1 MKTLRLR
8 LLAILGAAGLLT
20 VHALATTPSW
30 SFENP
35 KITSGEFQIRNAC
48 MMPAEGKLS
57 RVTMKGGQGMSTESD
72 NWTTT
77 LQNMVEAHLKT
88 AGVQIQGAN
97 DPAANGA
104 SDEEIR
110 QVILQLNQKYMDI
123 ANQLN
128 RHPKDIKKSRFTLG
142 DSAALLPCSAK
153 ADVLVF
159 VEGEGQVTSGGKKAM
174 GMLVGGKSNVSE
186 ATLILTM
193 ADAKTGEILAFAR
206 LTNAESFGE
215 KFVNQTEGVYG
226 KALDRQFSRL
236 RIGTYLDKK
245 KH

>member
-1 MKTLRLR
+1 MTLKLH
-8 LLAILGAAGLLT
+8 LLAILGAAGFLT

-35 KITSGEFQIRNAC
+35 KVTSGEFQIRNVC

-57 RVTMKGGQGMSTESD
+57 RVTMKGGQGMSTGSD

-88 AGVQIQGAN
+88 AGVQILQAS
-97 DPAANGA
+97 DAIASGA

-110 QVILQLNQKYMDI
+110 QVIMQLNQKYKDV
-123 ANQLN
+123 AKQLN

-142 DSAALLPCSAK
+142 DDAALLPCAAK
-153 ADVLVF
+153 SDVLVF
-159 VEGEGQVTSGGKKAM
+159 VEGEGHVTSGGKKAM
-174 GMLVGGKSNVSE
+174 GLLVGGKSNVSE

-193 ADAKTGEILAFAR
+193 ADAKTGEVLAFAR

-215 KFVNQTEGVYG
+215 KFVDQTEGVYG
-226 KALDRQFSRL
+226 KALDKQFSRL
-236 RIGTYLDKK
+236 RIGMYLDKK

>member
-1 MKTLRLR
+1 MTLRLR
-8 LLAILGAAGLLT
+8 LLAILGAAGFLT
-20 VHALATTPSW
+20 AHALAITPSW

-35 KITSGEFQIRNAC
+35 KVTSGEFLIRNVC

-57 RVTMKGGQGMSTESD
+57 RVTMKGGQGMSNESD
-72 NWTTT
+72 NWTAT

-88 AGVQIQGAN
+88 AGVQILQAS
-97 DPAANGA
+97 DAVASGA

-110 QVILQLNQKYMDI
+110 QVILQLNQKYKDV
-123 ANQLN
+123 AKQLN

-142 DSAALLPCSAK
+142 DETALLPCSAK
-153 ADVLVF
+153 SDVVVF

-174 GMLVGGKSNVSE
+174 GMLVGGRGNVSE

-193 ADAKTGEILAFAR
+193 ADAKTGEVLVFSR
-206 LTNAESFGE
+206 LSNAESFGE
-215 KFVNQTEGVYG
+215 KFVDQTEGVYG
-226 KALDRQFSRL
+226 KSLDKQFSRL
-236 RIGTYLDKK
+236 RIGAYLDKK